1 MNEIIGVRKAEGT
14 SKKTNKPYSGY
25 IVFYQYDQENVTGKA
40 CDNVFVSSDVL
51 NGLTPAP
58 GMQCEMH
65 YNRQGFLTD
74 FILA

>member
-40 CDNVFVSSDVL
+40 CDNVFVSADVL
-51 NGLTPAP
+51 GGQIPAP

-74 FILA
+74 FILC